1 MRRRTLGVMV
11 VVALGA
17 VTVGA
22 IAPAGAA
29 VTKPGAPAKPVAVS
43 GNKQAKVSWK
53 APANGGS
60 AITLYIVTPYLGA
73 KAQPARQF
81 HSNKTT
87 EVVTGLTNGKSY
99 TFRVAA
105 HNAKGT
111 GKQSVAS
118 AAVTIGVP
126 GAPANVAAFAG
137 NAQATV
143 TWSAAN
149 GSGSA
154 ITGYIVTPFVG
165 SAAQPATTFASSATS
180 ETLTGLTNGKPY
192 AFRVRA
198 RTAAGIGANSGLS
211 QSVKPTATPAISV
224 AHNATLN
231 EDILVNSSGLTLY
244 LFPPD
249 GASTLSKAGFLLA
262 TWPAAAWSGTVTVGA
277 GLDASKAAI
286 AVQHDGTPMMSYNG
300 HLLYTFVYDTAPG
313 SEFNTSEGFYV
324 VTPAG
329 SPG

>member
-1 MRRRTLGVMV
+1 MRRRMLGFV
-11 VVALGA
+11 VVCALGA

-29 VTKPGAPAKPVAVS
+29 VSKPGAPGKPVAVG

-53 APANGGS
+53 APSNGGS

-87 EVVTGLTNGKSY
+87 EVVTGLTNGKAY

-126 GAPANVAAFAG
+126 GAPANVSAFAG

-154 ITGYIVTPFVG
+154 ITGYIVTPFIG
-165 SAAQPATTFASSATS
+165 SAAQSSKTFASNATS
-180 ETLTGLTNGKPY
+180 EAVIGLTNGKSY

-198 RTAAGIGANSGLS
+198 RTAAGIGANSSLS
-211 QSVKPTATPAISV
+211 PSVKPTSAPAISV
-224 AHNATLN
+224 AHNAMLN
-231 EDILVNSSGLTLY
+231 EDILVNASGLTLY

-249 GASTLSKAGFLLA
+249 GAGALTKAGSLLG
-262 TWPAAAWSGTVTVGA
+262 TWPEAGWSGTVTVGT
-277 GLDASKAAI
+277 GLDSNKATVA
-286 AVQHDGTPMMSYNG
+286 AQHDGTPMLSYNG
-300 HLLYTFVYDTAPG
+300 HLLYTFVYDFVPG
-313 SEFNTSEGFYV
+313 SESNAEEGFYV